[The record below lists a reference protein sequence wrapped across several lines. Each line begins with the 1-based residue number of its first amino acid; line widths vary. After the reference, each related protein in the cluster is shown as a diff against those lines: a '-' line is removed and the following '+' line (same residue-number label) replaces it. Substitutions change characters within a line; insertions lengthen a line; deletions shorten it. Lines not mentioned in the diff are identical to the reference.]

1 MEFLKLDQALA
12 SLKSGKAIILVDDD
26 ASDSEMKLVFF
37 GSRADKKMLTWVNKN
52 IKGKPRVVLTNKDF
66 ERISNIKHNL
76 NFEYDDAFVTINL
89 NKSKFKDQI
98 HKNEE
103 TIKKIIDHK
112 SSYKDFIFN
121 GALTVIPSRNGGVL
135 KKTSANE
142 AIIDLARLAKHPL
155 VGVVAEMLDDKGKQ
169 LTLGKGKEVA
179 SKLQLQI
186 LKTSEL
192 IAYRRTNEVLIE
204 RVADAKMPTK
214 FGDFQMVGFINK
226 LNGEHHV
233 ALVKGKINPNE
244 PVLVRVHSECL
255 TGDAFGSKRC
265 DCGEQLQAA
274 MQRIEK
280 EGKGVILYMRQ
291 EGRGIGLIN
300 KIRAYALQD
309 LGYDTVEAN
318 LALGFPDDLREYG
331 IGAQILSDL
340 GAKKLKLMTN
350 NPRKIRGLTGY
361 GIEIVGREKIQM
373 NHNERNE
380 FYLRTK
386 KAKLEHILEFKD
398 KKKTKSKVKK

>member
-1 MEFLKLDQALA
+1 MEFLKLEQALK
-12 SLKSGKAIILVDDD
+12 SLKDGKAIILVDDE
-26 ASDSEMKLVFF
+26 ASDSELKLAFF
-37 GSRADKKMLTWVNKN
+37 ASRADKKMLTWVNKN
-52 IKGKPRVVLTNKDF
+52 IKGKPRLVLTNKDF
-66 ERISNIKHNL
+66 ERVSNIKHNL
-76 NFEYDDAFVTINL
+76 NFEYDDAFITVNL

-98 HKNEE
+98 QKNVE
-103 TIKKIIDHK
+103 TIKKIIDLK

-121 GALTVIPSRNGGVL
+121 GSLTVIPSRNGGVL
-135 KKTSANE
+135 KKLSANE
-142 AIIDLARLAKHPL
+142 AIVDMSRLAKHPIA
-155 VGVVAEMLDDKGKQ
+155 GVVAELLDEKGKP
-169 LTLGKGKEVA
+169 LTLGKAKDVVVRL
-179 SKLQLQI
+179 KLDIFKISDL
-186 LKTSEL
+186 TT
-192 IAYRRTNEVLIE
+192 YRRANEVLIE

-274 MQRIEK
+274 MKRIEK

-331 IGAQILSDL
+331 IGAQILADL

-350 NPRKIRGLTGY
+350 NPRKIRGLDGY
-361 GIEIVGREKIQM
+361 GLEIVEREKIQM
-373 NHNERNE
+373 NHNDRNE
-380 FYLRTK
+380 FYMRTK

-398 KKKTKSKVKK
+398 KKKKKVKK

>member
-179 SKLQLQI
+179 SKLKLQI

-192 IAYRRTNEVLIE
+192 IEYRRTNEVLIE

-361 GIEIVGREKIQM
+361 GLEIVGREKIQM

-398 KKKTKSKVKK
+398 KRKAKKKTKK

>member
-1 MEFLKLDQALA
+1 MDFLKLDQAL
-12 SLKSGKAIILVDDD
+12 KSIKAGKAIVLVDDET
-26 ASDSEMKLVFF
+26 SDSELKLVF
-37 GSRADKKMLTWVNKN
+37 SAARADKKMLAWVNKN
-52 IKGKPRVVLTNKDF
+52 IKGKPRLVLTNKDF

-89 NKSKFKDQI
+89 NKSKFKDQLQ
-98 HKNEE
+98 KNVE
-103 TIKKIIDHK
+103 TIKRIIDPK
-112 SSYKDFIFN
+112 ASYKDFIFN

-135 KKTSANE
+135 KKISANE
-142 AIIDLARLAKHPL
+142 AVIDLARLAKHPL
-155 VGVVAEMLDDKGKQ
+155 AGVVADMLDAKGKP
-169 LTLGKGKEVA
+169 LTLGK
-179 SKLQLQI
+179 SKDVI
-186 LKTSEL
+186 AKLKLEIFKIADL
-192 IAYRRTNEVLIE
+192 IAYRRANEVLIE

-233 ALVKGKINPNE
+233 ALVKGKISPDD

-255 TGDAFGSKRC
+255 TGDAFGSNRC

-274 MQRIEK
+274 MRKIDK
-280 EGKGVILYMRQ
+280 EGKGIILYMRQ

-350 NPRKIRGLTGY
+350 NPRKIRGLEGY
-361 GIEIVGREKIQM
+361 GIEIVDRVKIQM
-373 NHNERNE
+373 NHNEYNE

-386 KAKLEHILEFKD
+386 KAKSEHILEFKD
-398 KKKTKSKVKK
+398 KKKAKK